1 MELRERA
8 GGDKNLFSAER
19 KLLREKKKQEK
30 LNEKLYNRDMKTNV
44 FDYLNETV
52 LTHNPKTSNNSLTKS
67 KHREIVKKETNRSL
81 NVASLQI
88 EEKIKNCQKDLNR
101 IKESLKR
108 HSNDINS
115 QVYKNLKNKFNS
127 KVEELDS
134 LQTQSLNIRN
144 EQSNRNDKKKLT
156 IF

>member
-8 GGDKNLFSAER
+8 GGDKDLFSAER
-19 KLLREKKKQEK
+19 KLRREQRKQEE
-30 LNEKLYNRDMKTNV
+30 LSRRNYERDVRTDV

-52 LTHNPKTSNNSLTKS
+52 FTNVRKEKSNSLTKS

-88 EEKIKNCQKDLNR
+88 EEKIKNCQKDLAKL
-101 IKESLKR
+101 KESLQR
-108 HSNDINS
+108 HCKDTAS
-115 QVYKNLKNKFNS
+115 QVYKSLKEKLNS
-127 KVEELDS
+127 KMSELSS
-134 LQTQSLNIRN
+134 LQAQSVNIRN
-144 EQSNRNDKKKLT
+144 EQNNRSDKKKLT